1 MSYTAVPLTPLRK
14 IIAVRMIEAKQ
25 SIPHYRVS
33 ADIDMDNLLALR
45 QQMNTGNPEQK
56 LSVNDFVIKAC
67 AMALMQWPAIN
78 SQFMGDEIHQY
89 TDADISVVVAVD
101 GGLST
106 PVLRQANQK
115 SLHSIAAEVKTL
127 ADRAAKGQLKMAEI
141 SGGSFSISNLGAYG
155 VDQFDAIINPPQVAI
170 LAVSAAKQQAVV
182 KDGEVLIKS
191 IMRVSLSLDHR
202 AVDGAIGAG
211 FLEALRTLLE
221 SPEPLLS

>member
-1 MSYTAVPLTPLRK
+1 MAYTAVPLTPLRK
-14 IIAVRMIEAKQ
+14 IIAARMTEAKQ
-25 SIPHYRVS
+25 NIPHYRVS
-33 ADIDMDNLLALR
+33 ADIDMDNILALR
-45 QQMNTGNPEQK
+45 QQLNTDNPEQK
-56 LSVNDFVIKAC
+56 LSLNDFVIKAC
-67 AMALMQWPAIN
+67 ATALMEWPAIN
-78 SQFMGDEIHQY
+78 SQFIGDEIHQY

-127 ADRAAKGQLKMAEI
+127 ATRAAKGQLKMAEI

-182 KDGEVLIKS
+182 KGDVVLIKS

-202 AVDGAIGAG
+202 AVDGAIGAQ
-211 FLEALRTLLE
+211 FLQAISGLLV
-221 SPEPLLS
+221 SPKFLLS

>member
-1 MSYTAVPLTPLRK
+1 MAYTAVPLTPLRK
-14 IIAVRMIEAKQ
+14 IIAARMTEAKQ

-78 SQFMGDEIHQY
+78 SQFMGDETHQY

-182 KDGEVLIKS
+182 KGGVVRIKS
-191 IMRVSLSLDHR
+191 IMRVGLSLDHR

>member
-1 MSYTAVPLTPLRK
+1 MAYTTVPLTPLRK
-14 IIAVRMIEAKQ
+14 IIAARMTEAKK

-33 ADIDMDNLLALR
+33 VDIDMDNLLALR
-45 QQMNTGNPEQK
+45 QQINTGNPEQK

-67 AMALMQWPAIN
+67 AMALMQWPALN

-89 TDADISVVVAVD
+89 TDAEISVVVAVD

-127 ADRAAKGQLKMAEI
+127 ATRAAKGQLKMAEI

-182 KDGEVLIKS
+182 QNGAVQIKS

-202 AVDGAIGAG
+202 AVDGAAGAN
-211 FLEALRTLLE
+211 FLATLRTLLE
-221 SPEPLLS
+221 SPEPLSK

>member
-14 IIAVRMIEAKQ
+14 IIAARMTEAKQ

-67 AMALMQWPAIN
+67 AMALIQWPAIN
-78 SQFMGDEIHQY
+78 SQFMCDEIHQY

-182 KDGEVLIKS
+182 EDGEVLIKS

>member
-1 MSYTAVPLTPLRK
+1 MAYTAVPLTSLRK
-14 IIAVRMIEAKQ
+14 IIAARMTEAKQ

-115 SLHSIAAEVKTL
+115 SLRSIAAEVKTL

-182 KDGEVLIKS
+182 EGGVVLIKS
-191 IMRVSLSLDHR
+191 IMCVSLSLDHR

-211 FLEALRTLLE
+211 FLETLRTLLE
-221 SPEPLLS
+221 SPEPLST